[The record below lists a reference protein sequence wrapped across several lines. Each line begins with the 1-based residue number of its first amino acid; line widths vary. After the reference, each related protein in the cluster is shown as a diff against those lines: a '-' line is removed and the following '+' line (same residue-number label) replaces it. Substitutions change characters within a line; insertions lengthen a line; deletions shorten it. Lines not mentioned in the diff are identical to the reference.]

1 VRFHRTSR
9 TVCRAARAAV
19 VACILSLGAF
29 SLPTPGSA
37 QEVGDP
43 VPADTAGAP
52 SAGDACQEPEHREF
66 DFWEGEWTVRSP
78 DGERL
83 GRNRIEVVAG
93 GCGIREV
100 WRGAEGSVGTSLN
113 FRSRASGRWHQV
125 WVGGD
130 GGILRL
136 EGGLRG
142 SAMVLEGDRPGGD
155 IRDRIRWTPR
165 DDGTVRQLWE
175 ISRDGG
181 ESWETVFDGI
191 YERREEAGDRGPV
204 WDGSDEAGPGRDAPD
219 GSILK
224 GGPPPNA
231 PRAPE
236 HGVNA
241 AAPIA
246 PLPGGPSR

>member
-1 VRFHRTSR
+1 MRSHRTSR
-9 TVCRAARAAV
+9 TWRRAARDAV
-19 VACILSLGAF
+19 VACTLSLLA
-29 SLPTPGSA
+29 PTLSAPASA
-37 QEVGDP
+37 QEGAEAAP
-43 VPADTAGAP
+43 EDTTAAAP
-52 SAGDACQEPEHREF
+52 GGDACQGPEHREF

-83 GRNRIEVVAG
+83 GRNRIRVVAG
-93 GCGIREV
+93 GCALREV
-100 WRGAEGSVGTSLN
+100 WRGAGGSVGTSLN
-113 FRSRASGRWHQV
+113 FRSGDSGRWHQV

-136 EGGLRG
+136 EGGLRD
-142 SAMVLEGDRPGGD
+142 SRMVLEGDRPGRD
-155 IRDRIRWTPR
+155 VRDRISWTPR

-191 YERREEAGDRGPV
+191 YERREDPGDGGAAGNAPD
-204 WDGSDEAGPGRDAPD
+204 DADPGRDAPD
-219 GSILK
+219 GGIFQ
-224 GGPPPNA
+224 GGPHPDA

-241 AAPIA
+241 AAPAA